1 MIYENDWPL
10 KYKEAVKFYEKNGHL
25 RVPNTYTQNGI
36 NLGRWIQIQ
45 RQLYKKNKVTYDRVV
60 LLNKIGMVW
69 NLDRSLKYNLKW
81 ALVYKEVLKYYGENG
96 NIEIP
101 IEYSVIIKGEEVYL
115 NNWIAVQRTMF
126 LQGKLSLDKKEMLD
140 KVGMVWKIRN
150 RYSWDKMFSLALDY
164 YSLNGNLF
172 IPKNYQVIVNGETVN
187 LGTWVTNQ
195 RRNYKAGVLA
205 PIRISK
211 LEEIGMVWED
221 VKVASNNKRWLIMYK
236 EALRYLEENGNLKVP
251 SDYVVTIDD
260 EVYLLNSWIRQQKSH
275 LLNGALVGKRKE
287 LMEGLVNL
295 LDNRRKSM

>member
-81 ALVYKEVLKYYGENG
+81 ALVYKEVLKYYEENG

-101 IEYSVIIKGEEVYL
+101 IDYFVIINDEEVYL
-115 NNWIAVQRTMF
+115 NNWIAVQRSMF

-205 PIRISK
+205 PLRISK

>member
-81 ALVYKEVLKYYGENG
+81 ALVYKEVLKYYEENG
-96 NIEIP
+96 NIDIP

-205 PIRISK
+205 PLRISK

-260 EVYLLNSWIRQQKSH
+260 GEYLLNSWIRQQKSH

>member
-1 MIYENDWPL
+1 MVYDNDWPL

-45 RQLYKKNKVTYDRVV
+45 RQLYKKNKITYDRVV

-81 ALVYKEVLKYYGENG
+81 ALVYKEVLKYYEENG

-101 IEYSVIIKGEEVYL
+101 SNYNINVNGEEVQL
-115 NNWIAVQRTMF
+115 SKWIDVQRSMF

-205 PIRISK
+205 PLRISK

-236 EALRYLEENGNLKVP
+236 EALRYLEENDNLKVP

-260 EVYLLNSWIRQQKSH
+260 EVYLLNSWIRQQKNH

-287 LMEGLVNL
+287 LMEGLVYL
-295 LDNRRKSM
+295 LDNRRKSL

>member
-45 RQLYKKNKVTYDRVV
+45 RQLYKKNKITYDRVV

-81 ALVYKEVLKYYGENG
+81 ALVYKEVLKYYEENG
-96 NIEIP
+96 NIDIP

-205 PIRISK
+205 PLRISK

>member
-81 ALVYKEVLKYYGENG
+81 ALVYKEVLKYYEENG

-205 PIRISK
+205 PLRISK

>member
-81 ALVYKEVLKYYGENG
+81 ALVYKEVLKYYEENG

-101 IEYSVIIKGEEVYL
+101 IDYFVIINDEEVYL
-115 NNWIAVQRTMF
+115 NNWIAVQRSMF

-187 LGTWVTNQ
+187 LGTWITNQ

-205 PIRISK
+205 PLRISK

-260 EVYLLNSWIRQQKSH
+260 EVYLLNSWIKQQKNH

-287 LMEGLVNL
+287 LMEGLVYL
-295 LDNRRKSM
+295 LDNRRKSL

>member
-45 RQLYKKNKVTYDRVV
+45 RQLYKKNKITYDRVV

-81 ALVYKEVLKYYGENG
+81 ALVYKEVLKYYEENG

-205 PIRISK
+205 PLRIIK

>member
-81 ALVYKEVLKYYGENG
+81 ALVYKEVLKYYEENG

-101 IEYSVIIKGEEVYL
+101 IDYSVIINDEKVYL

-205 PIRISK
+205 PLRISK

>member
-1 MIYENDWPL
+1 MVYDNDWPL

-81 ALVYKEVLKYYGENG
+81 ALVYKEVLKYYEENG

-101 IEYSVIIKGEEVYL
+101 VEYSVIIKGEEVNL
-115 NNWIAVQRTMF
+115 NNWIAVQRTKF

-205 PIRISK
+205 PLRISK

-236 EALRYLEENGNLKVP
+236 EALRYLEENGNLIVP

>member
-81 ALVYKEVLKYYGENG
+81 TLVYKEVLKYYEENG
-96 NIEIP
+96 NIDIP

-205 PIRISK
+205 PLRISK

>member
-81 ALVYKEVLKYYGENG
+81 ALVYKEVLKYYEENG

-101 IEYSVIIKGEEVYL
+101 IDYFVIINDEEVYL

-205 PIRISK
+205 PLRISK

-295 LDNRRKSM
+295 LDNRRKSL

>member
-81 ALVYKEVLKYYGENG
+81 AQVYKEVLKYYEENG

-205 PIRISK
+205 PLRISK

-221 VKVASNNKRWLIMYK
+221 VKVTSNNKRWLIMYK

-260 EVYLLNSWIRQQKSH
+260 EEYLLNSWIRQQKSH

>member
-45 RQLYKKNKVTYDRVV
+45 RQLYKKNKITYDRVV

-81 ALVYKEVLKYYGENG
+81 ALVYKEVLKYYEENG

-221 VKVASNNKRWLIMYK
+221 VKVTSNNKRWLIMYK

>member
-81 ALVYKEVLKYYGENG
+81 ALVYKEVLKYYEENG

-101 IEYSVIIKGEEVYL
+101 IDYFVIINDEKVYL

-205 PIRISK
+205 PLRISK

-295 LDNRRKSM
+295 LDNRRKSL

>member
-1 MIYENDWPL
+1 MVYDNDWPL

-45 RQLYKKNKVTYDRVV
+45 RQLYKKNKITYDRVV

-81 ALVYKEVLKYYGENG
+81 ALVYKEVLKYYEENG

-101 IEYSVIIKGEEVYL
+101 SNYNINVNGEEVQL
-115 NNWIAVQRTMF
+115 SKWIDVQRSMF

-172 IPKNYQVIVNGETVN
+172 IPKNYQVILNGETVN
-187 LGTWVTNQ
+187 LGTWITNQ

-205 PIRISK
+205 PLRISK

-260 EVYLLNSWIRQQKSH
+260 EVYLLNSWIRQQKNH

-287 LMEGLVNL
+287 LMKGLVYL
-295 LDNRRKSM
+295 LDNRRKSL

>member
-81 ALVYKEVLKYYGENG
+81 ALVYKEVLKYYEENG

-101 IEYSVIIKGEEVYL
+101 IEYSVIIKDEEVYL
-115 NNWIAVQRTMF
+115 NNWIALQRTMF

-205 PIRISK
+205 PLRISK

-221 VKVASNNKRWLIMYK
+221 VKVTSNNKRWLIMYK

-260 EVYLLNSWIRQQKSH
+260 GEYLLNSWIRQQKSH

>member
-25 RVPNTYTQNGI
+25 RIPNTYTQNGI

-45 RQLYKKNKVTYDRVV
+45 RQLYKKNKITYDRVV

-81 ALVYKEVLKYYGENG
+81 ALVYKEVLKYYEENG

-205 PIRISK
+205 PLRISK

>member
-81 ALVYKEVLKYYGENG
+81 ALVYKEVLKYYEENG

-101 IEYSVIIKGEEVYL
+101 IDYFVIINDEEVYL

-172 IPKNYQVIVNGETVN
+172 IPKNYQVIVNGETIN
-187 LGTWVTNQ
+187 LGTWITNQ

-205 PIRISK
+205 PLRISK

-260 EVYLLNSWIRQQKSH
+260 EVYLLNSWIRQQKNH

-287 LMEGLVNL
+287 LMEGLVYL
-295 LDNRRKSM
+295 LDNRRKSL

>member
-1 MIYENDWPL
+1 MINENDWPL

-45 RQLYKKNKVTYDRVV
+45 RQLYKKNKITYDRVV

-81 ALVYKEVLKYYGENG
+81 ALVYKEVLKYYEENG

-205 PIRISK
+205 PLRISK

>member
-10 KYKEAVKFYEKNGHL
+10 KYKEAVKFHEKNGHL

-45 RQLYKKNKVTYDRVV
+45 RQLYKKNKITYDRVV

-81 ALVYKEVLKYYGENG
+81 ALVYKEVLKYYEENG

-205 PIRISK
+205 PLRISK

>member
-1 MIYENDWPL
+1 MIYDNDWPL

-45 RQLYKKNKVTYDRVV
+45 RQLYKKNKITYDRVV

-81 ALVYKEVLKYYGENG
+81 ALVYKEVLKYYEENG

-101 IEYSVIIKGEEVYL
+101 IDYFVIINDEEVYL
-115 NNWIAVQRTMF
+115 NNWIAVQRTKF

-205 PIRISK
+205 PLRISK

>member
-25 RVPNTYTQNGI
+25 RIPNTYTQNGI

-81 ALVYKEVLKYYGENG
+81 TLVYKEVLKYYEENG
-96 NIEIP
+96 NIDIP

-126 LQGKLSLDKKEMLD
+126 LQGKLSLDKKEMLA

-205 PIRISK
+205 PLRISK

>member
-1 MIYENDWPL
+1 MVYDNDWPL

-45 RQLYKKNKVTYDRVV
+45 RQLYKKNKITYDRVL

-81 ALVYKEVLKYYGENG
+81 ALVYKEVLKYYEENG

-101 IEYSVIIKGEEVYL
+101 SNYNINVNGEEVQL
-115 NNWIAVQRTMF
+115 SKWIAVQRSMF
-126 LQGKLSLDKKEMLD
+126 LQDKLPSDKKEMLD

-150 RYSWDKMFSLALDY
+150 RYSWDKMFGLALDY

-187 LGTWVTNQ
+187 LGTWITNQ

-205 PIRISK
+205 PLRISK

-251 SDYVVTIDD
+251 SDYVVTIND
-260 EVYLLNSWIRQQKSH
+260 EVYLLNSWIRQQKNH

-287 LMEGLVNL
+287 LMEGLVYL
-295 LDNRRKSM
+295 LDNRRKSL

>member
-10 KYKEAVKFYEKNGHL
+10 KYKEAVKFYEKNGHH

-81 ALVYKEVLKYYGENG
+81 ALVYKEVLKYYEENG

-205 PIRISK
+205 PLRISK
-211 LEEIGMVWED
+211 LEEIGIVWED

>member
-1 MIYENDWPL
+1 MVYDNDWPL

-45 RQLYKKNKVTYDRVV
+45 RQLYKKNKITYDRVV

-81 ALVYKEVLKYYGENG
+81 ALVYKEVLKYYEDNG

-101 IEYSVIIKGEEVYL
+101 IDYFVIIKDEKVYL
-115 NNWIAVQRTMF
+115 NNWIAVQRSMF

-187 LGTWVTNQ
+187 LGTWITNQ

-205 PIRISK
+205 PLRISK

-260 EVYLLNSWIRQQKSH
+260 EVYLLNSWIRQQKNH

-287 LMEGLVNL
+287 LMEGLVYL
-295 LDNRRKSM
+295 LDNRRKSL

>member
-81 ALVYKEVLKYYGENG
+81 ALVYKEVLKYYEENG
-96 NIEIP
+96 NIDIP

-205 PIRISK
+205 PLRISK

>member
-81 ALVYKEVLKYYGENG
+81 ALVYKEVLKYYEENG

-150 RYSWDKMFSLALDY
+150 RYSWDKMFGLALDY

-205 PIRISK
+205 PLRISK

-260 EVYLLNSWIRQQKSH
+260 EEYLLNSWIRQQKSH
-275 LLNGALVGKRKE
+275 LLNGALVVKRKE
-287 LMEGLVNL
+287 
-295 LDNRRKSM
+295 

>member
-81 ALVYKEVLKYYGENG
+81 ALVYKEVLKYYEENG

-101 IEYSVIIKGEEVYL
+101 IDYFVIINDEEVYL

-187 LGTWVTNQ
+187 LGTWITNQ

-205 PIRISK
+205 PLRISK

>member
-81 ALVYKEVLKYYGENG
+81 ALVYKEVLKYYEENG

-101 IEYSVIIKGEEVYL
+101 IEYSVIIKDEEVYL
-115 NNWIAVQRTMF
+115 NNWIALQRTMF

-205 PIRISK
+205 PLRISK

>member
-81 ALVYKEVLKYYGENG
+81 ALVYKEVLKYYEENG

-101 IEYSVIIKGEEVYL
+101 VEYSVIIKGEEVNL
-115 NNWIAVQRTMF
+115 NNWIAVQRTKF

-205 PIRISK
+205 PLRISK

-236 EALRYLEENGNLKVP
+236 EALRYLEENGNLIVP

>member
-1 MIYENDWPL
+1 MVYDNDWPL

-45 RQLYKKNKVTYDRVV
+45 RQLYKKNKITYDRVV

-81 ALVYKEVLKYYGENG
+81 ALVYKEVLKYYEENG

-101 IEYSVIIKGEEVYL
+101 SNYNINVNGEEVQL
-115 NNWIAVQRTMF
+115 SKWIAVQRSMF
-126 LQGKLSLDKKEMLD
+126 LQDKLPSDKKEMLD

-150 RYSWDKMFSLALDY
+150 RYSWDKMFGLALDY

-187 LGTWVTNQ
+187 LGTWITNQ

-205 PIRISK
+205 PLRISK

-251 SDYVVTIDD
+251 SDYVVTIND
-260 EVYLLNSWIRQQKSH
+260 EVYLLNSWIRQQKNH

-287 LMEGLVNL
+287 LMEGLVYL
-295 LDNRRKSM
+295 LDNRRKSL

>member
-81 ALVYKEVLKYYGENG
+81 ALVYKEVLKYYEENG

-101 IEYSVIIKGEEVYL
+101 IDYFVIINDEKVYL

-187 LGTWVTNQ
+187 LGTWITNQ

-205 PIRISK
+205 PLRISK

>member
-81 ALVYKEVLKYYGENG
+81 ALVYKEVLKYYEENG

-205 PIRISK
+205 PLKISK

>member
-36 NLGRWIQIQ
+36 NLGKWIQIQ
-45 RQLYKKNKVTYDRVV
+45 RQLYKKNKITYDRVV

-81 ALVYKEVLKYYGENG
+81 ALVYKEVLKYYEENG

-101 IEYSVIIKGEEVYL
+101 IEYSVIIKDEEVYL
-115 NNWIAVQRTMF
+115 NNWIAVQRSMF

-205 PIRISK
+205 PLRISK

>member
-1 MIYENDWPL
+1 MVYDNDWPL

-45 RQLYKKNKVTYDRVV
+45 RQLYKKNKITYDRVV

-81 ALVYKEVLKYYGENG
+81 ALVYKEVLKYYEENG

-101 IEYSVIIKGEEVYL
+101 SNYNINVNGEEVQL
-115 NNWIAVQRTMF
+115 SKWIDVQRSMF

-187 LGTWVTNQ
+187 LGTWITNQ

-205 PIRISK
+205 PLRISK

-236 EALRYLEENGNLKVP
+236 EALRYLEENGNLIVP

>member
-81 ALVYKEVLKYYGENG
+81 ALVYKEVLKYYEENG

-205 PIRISK
+205 PLRISK

-287 LMEGLVNL
+287 LMEGLVYL

>member
-45 RQLYKKNKVTYDRVV
+45 RQLYKKNKITYDRVV

-81 ALVYKEVLKYYGENG
+81 ALVYKEVLKYYEENG

-101 IEYSVIIKGEEVYL
+101 IDYFVIIKGEEVYL

-150 RYSWDKMFSLALDY
+150 RYSWDKMFGLALDY

-205 PIRISK
+205 PLRISK

>member
-1 MIYENDWPL
+1 MVYDNDWPL

-45 RQLYKKNKVTYDRVV
+45 RQLYKKNKITYDRVV

-81 ALVYKEVLKYYGENG
+81 ALVYKEVLKYYEENG

-101 IEYSVIIKGEEVYL
+101 SNYNINVNGEEVQL
-115 NNWIAVQRTMF
+115 SKWIDVQRSMF

-172 IPKNYQVIVNGETVN
+172 IPKNYQVILNGETVN
-187 LGTWVTNQ
+187 LGTWITNQ

-205 PIRISK
+205 PLRISK

-260 EVYLLNSWIRQQKSH
+260 EVYLLNSWIRQQKNH

-295 LDNRRKSM
+295 LDNRRKSL

>member
-81 ALVYKEVLKYYGENG
+81 ALVYKEVLKYYEENG

-101 IEYSVIIKGEEVYL
+101 IDYFVIINDEEVYL
-115 NNWIAVQRTMF
+115 NNWIAVQRTKF

-205 PIRISK
+205 PLRISK

-236 EALRYLEENGNLKVP
+236 EALRYLEENGNLIVP

>member
-45 RQLYKKNKVTYDRVV
+45 RQLYKKNKITYDRVV

-81 ALVYKEVLKYYGENG
+81 ALVYKEVLKYYEENG

-205 PIRISK
+205 PLRISK

-275 LLNGALVGKRKE
+275 LLNGALVGKRKK